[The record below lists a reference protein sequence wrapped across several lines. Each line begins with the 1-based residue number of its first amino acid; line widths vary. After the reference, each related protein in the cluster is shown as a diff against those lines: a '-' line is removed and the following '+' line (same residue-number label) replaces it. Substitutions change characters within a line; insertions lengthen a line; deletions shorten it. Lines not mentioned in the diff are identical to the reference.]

1 MKKRYDAVLFD
12 LLTALLDSWTL
23 WNSVAG
29 SDEAGRLW
37 RTEYLKITYGAGRY
51 RPYEELVG
59 KAAVNV
65 GLPRRLSDELAS
77 RYREIKPWP
86 EVNDVLGE
94 LRDAGVSLGVVT
106 NCSEPLGRTAIDR
119 IAVQFRVVVTAE
131 RAGYYKPDPR
141 PYRTALEE
149 LGTTANRSLFVA
161 GSCYDLF
168 GTAWV
173 GLPAWWH
180 NRIGMT
186 LPENAPVPIA
196 QHDNLRPILPHVL
209 ADS

>member
-1 MKKRYDAVLFD
+1 
-12 LLTALLDSWTL
+12 
-23 WNSVAG
+23 
-29 SDEAGRLW
+29 
-37 RTEYLKITYGAGRY
+37 
-51 RPYEELVG
+51 
-59 KAAVNV
+59 
-65 GLPRRLSDELAS
+65 LA
-77 RYREIKPWP
+77 

-106 NCSEPLGRTAIDR
+106 NCSETLGRTAIDR

-141 PYRTALEE
+141 PYQKALGE
-149 LGTTANRSLFVA
+149 LGTTANRCLFVA

-168 GTAWV
+168 GTARV

-186 LPENAPVPIA
+186 LPENAPVPME
-196 QHDNLRPILPHVL
+196 QDNNLRPILPLVL

>member
-1 MKKRYDAVLFD
+1 MKRRYEAVLFD

-37 RTEYLKITYGAGRY
+37 RAEYLKITYGSGRY

-59 KAAVNV
+59 EAAINV
-65 GLPRRLSDELAS
+65 GLPREISDEFAS

-86 EVNDVLGE
+86 EVNDVLGK
-94 LRDAGVSLGVVT
+94 LQDAGVSLGVVA
-106 NCSEPLGRTAIDR
+106 NCSEILGRAAIDR
-119 IAVQFRVVVTAE
+119 IAVHFRVVVTAE
-131 RAGYYKPDPR
+131 RAGYYKADPR
-141 PYRTALEE
+141 RYQMALEE
-149 LGTTANRSLFVA
+149 LGTTAERSLFVA
-161 GSCYDLF
+161 GSGYDLF
-168 GTAWV
+168 GTARV
-173 GLPAWWH
+173 GLPTWWH
-180 NRIGMT
+180 NRIGLM

-196 QHDNLRPILPHVL
+196 RHNDLRCLVPHVL

>member
-1 MKKRYDAVLFD
+1 MKRPYDAVLFD

-37 RTEYLKITYGAGRY
+37 RAEYLKITYGAGRY

-59 KAAVNV
+59 EAAANV
-65 GLPRRLSDELAS
+65 GLPRELSDELAS

-86 EVNDVLGE
+86 EVNDVLGK

-106 NCSEPLGRTAIDR
+106 NCSETLGRTAIDR
-119 IAVQFRVVVTAE
+119 IAAQFRVVVTAE

-141 PYRTALEE
+141 PYEMALEE
-149 LGTTANRSLFVA
+149 LGTTANRCLFVA
-161 GSCYDLF
+161 GSIYDLF
-168 GTAWV
+168 GTARV
-173 GLPAWWH
+173 GLPMWWH

-196 QHDNLRPILPHVL
+196 RHKNLRPLLPHVL
-209 ADS
+209 ANS